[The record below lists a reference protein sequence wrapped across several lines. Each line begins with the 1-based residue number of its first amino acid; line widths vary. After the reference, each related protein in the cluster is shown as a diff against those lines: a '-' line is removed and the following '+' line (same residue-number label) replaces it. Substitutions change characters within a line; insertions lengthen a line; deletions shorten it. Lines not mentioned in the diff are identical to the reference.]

1 MMTVSPALSENLSD
15 VPMARRPSR
24 RFRARWLAVLAAA
37 GCSFCTFRLGPLL
50 GDQGRSGGFDGA
62 DWVSALE
69 AVTAVGT
76 VVALV
81 ATVGCNA
88 RDSASGPRF
97 QLRIDPTTIG
107 QIDEPIS

>member
-1 MMTVSPALSENLSD
+1 VKTSPTCRWRGDRPGASARDGLLSSPRPAVRFALSASGRCS
-15 VPMARRPSR
+15 ATKGG
-24 RFRARWLAVLAAA
+24 A
-37 GCSFCTFRLGPLL
+37 GAC
-50 GDQGRSGGFDGA
+50 DGA
-62 DWVSALE
+62 DWVGALE